1 MALAAAEDLELF
13 QLDVT
18 TAFLHGVLREEIY
31 LEQPKGRII
40 GGQENKVYRLH
51 KSLYGLKQ
59 ASRNWNEKF
68 GEFLSRFGLNPSN
81 ADTCVYHLRRGGEMT
96 VVSIWVD
103 DGLVASSS
111 KQVISEIIH
120 YLQLEFEIVSRP
132 ADYFVG
138 LLISRD
144 RENRCLHLS
153 QPTYIN
159 KILSKFSMQD
169 CRPKITLAD
178 SGTRLIPNAGPAK
191 DPSSKE
197 LFPYQEAVGCLLY

>member
-1 MALAAAEDLELF
+1 M
-13 QLDVT
+13 
-18 TAFLHGVLREEIY
+18 
-31 LEQPKGRII
+31 
-40 GGQENKVYRLH
+40 
-51 KSLYGLKQ
+51 
-59 ASRNWNEKF
+59 
-68 GEFLSRFGLNPSN
+68 
-81 ADTCVYHLRRGGEMT
+81 
-96 VVSIWVD
+96 
-103 DGLVASSS
+103 
-111 KQVISEIIH
+111 
-120 YLQLEFEIVSRP
+120 SRP

-197 LFPYQEAVGCLLY
+197 LFPYQEAVGCLLYCAITTRPDISYAVGQVAQFSNNPGRTHCEAIKRILAYLKGTISYGIRYKGTNNNGILSAVSDADYAGDLFSRRSTTGFLLTLNAGPVA